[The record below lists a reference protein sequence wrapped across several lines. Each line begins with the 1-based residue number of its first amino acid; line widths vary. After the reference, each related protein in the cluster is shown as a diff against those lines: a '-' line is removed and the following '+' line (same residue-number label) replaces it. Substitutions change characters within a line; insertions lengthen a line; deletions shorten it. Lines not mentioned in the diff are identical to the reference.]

1 MIIFNNKILEPHYFS
16 NGERRLEGVKE
27 LISDK
32 NRIFWKFEND
42 SELFSIRLLEDLIKR
57 NKEKCVVDLTFTSM
71 PYERMD
77 RSENGQ
83 HFSLEVFI
91 SMLPKNWNY
100 IIACPHSD
108 VCLDLLKRHIYSSN
122 KVIATSIMNF
132 LFNESIIKDEEMD
145 DKYILYPDKG
155 SLKRYS
161 FLIDNNKVKGYYYA
175 EKQRDFDTGKI
186 LGLKIFNGET
196 KEEVKD
202 FNGNKLF
209 VVDDLSSYG
218 GTFYFL
224 GKKAKELNAGE
235 MYLIL
240 EKCED
245 SILKG
250 KLFDDKIY
258 EYIKTTNLLSNTL
271 SSYSINGT
279 ELICYPINLF
289 SEEENEKTIQENYS
303 ILRKINNKINRDDI
317 DLVIFDDPILY
328 NKFEGTKNFN
338 FDKINTSAII
348 SIDGILYNNILEKE
362 ELPIDFIKDDK
373 NVLLVFTNKYDYDDT
388 VFSYKIKN
396 SKFLLNSK
404 DGM

>member
-1 MIIFNNKILEPHYFS
+1 MIIFNNKILEPHCFP
-16 NGERRLEGVKE
+16 NGESRLEGAKE

-42 SELFSIRLLEDLIKR
+42 SELFSVRLLEDLIKR
-57 NKEKCVVDLTFTSM
+57 NKEKSIVDLTFTSM

-108 VCLDLLKRHIYSSN
+108 VCLDLLKRHTYSSN

-132 LFNESIIKDEEMD
+132 LFNESIIKDEEG

-218 GTFYFL
+218 GTSYFL

-289 SEEENEKTIQENYS
+289 NKENEKTIQENYS

-338 FDKINTSAII
+338 FDKINTPAII

-362 ELPIDFIKDDK
+362 ELPIDFIKDDR
-373 NVLLVFTNKYDYDDT
+373 NVLLVFTNRYDYDDI